1 MRVEFL
7 CIVVVGLFWG
17 AYPLLARAG
26 GLSGP
31 LGALILT
38 LCGLVPIGA
47 AVIWQGD
54 YARPSGLALARTGV
68 AGVMMGIGLVAFLIV
83 TNSRRLDASLSIPL
97 MDMAMLIV
105 TVVAAVAFLG
115 EPLTARKLTGIALL
129 LAGIV
134 VLKPE

>member
-1 MRVEFL
+1 
-7 CIVVVGLFWG
+7 
-17 AYPLLARAG
+17 
-26 GLSGP
+26 
-31 LGALILT
+31 
-38 LCGLVPIGA
+38 
-47 AVIWQGD
+47 
-54 YARPSGLALARTGV
+54 
-68 AGVMMGIGLVAFLIV
+68 
-83 TNSRRLDASLSIPL
+83 